1 MPVPVFTVGEVLT
14 AANMNK
20 VGLWLVKTQ
29 TVGTAEPSKQVTG
42 AFSADFDNY
51 LVTYTGGTMSAATA
65 LTLKLGTTASGYYG
79 LYNYANYA
87 TLAWASAAD
96 NNSGAFTY
104 FGGGDSNS
112 CAGRMTLLGPNIAK
126 PTRVESGPIHYGN
139 NFGTYTGIEAS
150 STQQTAFT
158 IAPFTGTMTGGTIR
172 VYGYRN

>member
-1 MPVPVFTVGEVLT
+1 MTFPVFASGDILGASDMNAVGS
-14 AANMNK
+14 
-20 VGLWLVKTQ
+20 WLVRSQ
-29 TVGTAEPSKQVTG
+29 TVGTGVTSVTVNN

-79 LYNYANYA
+79 LYNYADYA